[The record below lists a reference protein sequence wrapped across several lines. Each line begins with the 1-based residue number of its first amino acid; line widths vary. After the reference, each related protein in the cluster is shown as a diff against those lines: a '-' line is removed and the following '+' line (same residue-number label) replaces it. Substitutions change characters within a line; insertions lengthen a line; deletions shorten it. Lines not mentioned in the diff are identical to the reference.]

1 MLSLRAF
8 PELLFGILYSSRRKR
23 AQHRCINEE
32 KATQRLQWKHGR
44 RRKRKE
50 RGRVLSCR
58 EMHYGEKGVSRVF
71 SGAIPG
77 KRLFLQQHMSD
88 RFSQPEQRSGSP
100 RQNPLIPRRAAPFL
114 KPSLERGIGVVI
126 FLAFG
131 SGALLLANDLPWP
144 IFTPFAHAPI

>member
-1 MLSLRAF
+1 
-8 PELLFGILYSSRRKR
+8 
-23 AQHRCINEE
+23 
-32 KATQRLQWKHGR
+32 
-44 RRKRKE
+44 
-50 RGRVLSCR
+50 
-58 EMHYGEKGVSRVF
+58 MHYGEKGVSRVF

-131 SGALLLANDLPWP
+131 SGALLLANDLP
-144 IFTPFAHAPI
+144 